1 MSQQLNAVVV
11 DNCRLI
17 SLTDSFTQGLV
28 RYPVYTGLSLKLER
42 ELHTHIFN
50 LENRWIKVELVSM
63 KELCALSKDPEYTLK
78 V

>member
-50 LENRWIKVELVSM
+50 LENTLYVTASTPSIFKVSPA
-63 KELCALSKDPEYTLK
+63 K
-78 V
+78 